1 MDDTNE
7 TKFFT
12 NVTLN
17 GETLAVKDKNALTEH
32 QDLSAYAKTADV
44 NNGLAKKQDTIADLD
59 TIRTNATAGAGKQ
72 DKLNAGDGIAIDGTT
87 IKAVKIEY
95 IADSTTLK
103 ITTPTGGAKQKQQG
117 HWDFPDDGTG
127 ISYDDGGDTAL

>member
-59 TIRTNATAGAGKQ
+59 TIRAGAAAGATAMQKLPDDVAKKADIPDTSNFVTSQ
-72 DKLNAGDGIAIDGTT
+72 DVTNQLNGIFGG
-87 IKAVKIEY
+87 
-95 IADSTTLK
+95 LK
-103 ITTPTGGAKQKQQG
+103 ITPWAE
-117 HWDFPDDGTG
+117 
-127 ISYDDGGDTAL
+127 IDTTTAE

>member
-72 DKLNAGDGIAIDGTT
+72 DKLIAGDGIAIDGTT

-103 ITTPTGGAKQKQQG
+103 ITTPTGGG
-117 HWDFPDDGTG
+117 
-127 ISYDDGGDTAL
+127 